1 MGMTA
6 GIKYENVE
14 DMTVTLASSVTTT
27 FHIASTAEIT
37 NTRLVG
43 NSAEDTVTVSQINS
57 ETTIWTGANNDE
69 LLINFGADK
78 QQTYFNGVGD
88 LLTLHG
94 EQGSDEYQIGLA
106 GTDNATINVNDLG
119 GSNDPGV
126 DNLIVYGTNNDDF
139 FLFRAYLNDQGQ
151 IDDGMISAYE
161 VDADGMEAD
170 VDTDADFDATVDEM
184 EADDEADE
192 SKTKLVC
199 HLVV

>member
-1 MGMTA
+1 M
-6 GIKYENVE
+6 
-14 DMTVTLASSVTTT
+14 
-27 FHIASTAEIT
+27 
-37 NTRLVG
+37 
-43 NSAEDTVTVSQINS
+43 TVSQINS
-57 ETTIWTGANNDE
+57 ETTIWTGTNNDE

-161 VDADGMEAD
+161 VDADGMLIED
-170 VDTDADFDATVDEM
+170 GYFERINYDL
-184 EADDEADE
+184 
-192 SKTKLVC
+192 SLI
-199 HLVV
+199 HI